1 MYSMI
6 IMNKILIILSLFIYV
21 LIGGIIGYSAYSIVS
36 FWQSQ
41 IETQINNLF
50 QPDYPAAQVR

>member
-1 MYSMI
+1 
-6 IMNKILIILSLFIYV
+6 MNKILIILSLFIYV
-21 LIGGIIGYSAYSIVS
+21 LIGGIILGYSAYSIVS

>member
-1 MYSMI
+1 
-6 IMNKILIILSLFIYV
+6 MNKILIILSLFIYV
-21 LIGGIIGYSAYSIVS
+21 LIGGIIIYSAYSIVS